1 MWAIVSEIAPTPAK
15 KRLPL
20 YVQVLGAVVLGALV
34 GVLWKENVI
43 VGGMTT
49 KDLGL
54 LGMLVIRLLK
64 TLAAPLILF
73 AILDAFIKTSITGR
87 DGLRLVAICMGNLMV
102 AFVIGLTIMNV
113 FKPGL
118 SWRDHL
124 DTLKLEVVTE
134 EARTSGNADV
144 TLNPIQNLAAYV
156 PESLVEPFLSNNVA
170 TIVLCGLLGGAAL
183 RRARERQTAD
193 GRRSVETL
201 EAFVEATLEVLILM
215 LEWVVR
221 VVPLAVFGLVAQVV
235 GATGL
240 HIFQILGV
248 FLVTILAGLTVH
260 ALIYYPLL
268 AHFLGKKSPK
278 VYLGGGAD
286 AIMTGL
292 SCNSSLATVP
302 VTLRCLRKMGVT
314 DKSSR
319 LAACVGTNL
328 NNDGITLYEAM
339 TALFLA
345 QAVGWDLGLQAQI
358 GVLLASVM
366 ASVGVAGI
374 PEAGLIVLP
383 LVLTSAGLPEAVVAA
398 VIPLILPVDWLIA
411 RCRSAVNV
419 MSDMVV
425 AITLDATRSSEE
437 KQHDAALEEILQRA
451 GAGPIASLESPATV
465 A

>member
-1 MWAIVSEIAPTPAK
+1 MSDIQPNPSPHPP
-15 KRLPL
+15 KRRFPL
-20 YVQVLGAVVLGALV
+20 YVQVLGAVLLGCLV
-34 GVLWKENVI
+34 GVLCKEAPI
-43 VGGMTT
+43 LGSSLTT
-49 KDLGL
+49 KDLGT
-54 LGMLVIRLLK
+54 LGLLVIRLLK

-87 DGLRLVAICMGNLMV
+87 DGVRLVLICLFNLSV
-102 AFVIGLTIMNV
+102 AFFIGLVIMNG

-118 SWRDHL
+118 HWRDHL
-124 DTLKLEVVTE
+124 DTLKLEIVSSETQAGVGKE
-134 EARTSGNADV
+134 DV
-144 TLNPIQNLAAYV
+144 SLNPIQNLAGYV
-156 PESLVEPFLSNNVA
+156 PESLIAPFLTNNVA

-183 RRARERQTAD
+183 RTARRRQMAE
-193 GRRSVETL
+193 GRNSIATL
-201 EAFVEATLEVLILM
+201 ESFVESTLEVLILM
-215 LEWVVR
+215 LEWVVKA
-221 VVPLAVFGLVAQVV
+221 VPLAVFGLVAQVV

-248 FLVTILAGLTVH
+248 YLATILLGLAIH
-260 ALIYYPLL
+260 SLLYYPLL
-268 AHFLGKKSPK
+268 AYFVGGKSPR
-278 VYLGGGAD
+278 VFLGGGAD
-286 AIMTGL
+286 AIVTGL

-302 VTLRCLRKMGVT
+302 VTLRCLKEKMGVS
-314 DKSSR
+314 DKSAR

-383 LVLTSAGLPEAVVAA
+383 LVLTSAGLPEALVAT

-411 RCRSAVNV
+411 RCRSGVNV

-425 AITLDATRSSEE
+425 AIALDATRPASE
-437 KQHDAALEEILQRA
+437 KLADSKAQREA
-451 GAGPIASLESPATV
+451 GEGADLSIAPEPA
-465 A
+465 

>member
-1 MWAIVSEIAPTPAK
+1 MSATVSGPEQTPVR

-20 YVQVLGAVVLGALV
+20 YVQVLAAVVLGSLV
-34 GVLWKENVI
+34 GVVFKEAPI
-43 VGGMTT
+43 LGSITT

-73 AILDAFIKTSITGR
+73 AILDAFVKTSITGR
-87 DGLRLVAICMGNLMV
+87 DGMRLVMICMGNLMV
-102 AFVIGLTIMNV
+102 TFAIGLTIMNV

-118 SWRDHL
+118 AWQDHL
-124 DTLKLEVVTE
+124 EVLKLEVAME
-134 EARTSGNADV
+134 DGRSAPSADV
-144 TLNPIQNLAAYV
+144 TLNPIQNLAGYI

-170 TIVLCGLLGGAAL
+170 TIVLCGLLGGSAL
-183 RRARERQTAD
+183 RTIRRRQTLE
-193 GRRSVETL
+193 GRFSIDSL
-201 EAFVEATLEVLILM
+201 ENFVEATLEVLILM
-215 LEWVVR
+215 LEWVVKT
-221 VVPLAVFGLVAQVV
+221 VPLAVFGLVAQVV
-235 GATGL
+235 GSTGL
-240 HIFQILGV
+240 HIFQILGIY
-248 FLVTILAGLTVH
+248 LVTILSGLAIH

-268 AHFLGKKSPK
+268 AYFVGGKSPK

-302 VTLRCLRKMGVT
+302 LTLRCLREKMGVSE
-314 DKSSR
+314 KSSR

-345 QAVGWDLGLQAQI
+345 QAVGWELGIDAQI
-358 GVLLASVM
+358 GILLASVM

-383 LVLTSAGLPEAVVAA
+383 LVLSSAGLPEALIAT

-411 RCRSAVNV
+411 RARSGVNV

-425 AITLDATRSSEE
+425 AIVLDATRSEEE
-437 KQHDAALEEILQRA
+437 KRRDEAEA
-451 GAGPIASLESPATV
+451 ESISEPNSP
-465 A
+465 

>member
-1 MWAIVSEIAPTPAK
+1 MSEPQLTPPR

-20 YVQVLGAVVLGALV
+20 YLQVLAAVLLGCAV
-34 GVLWKENVI
+34 GVLFKEGPI
-43 VGGMTT
+43 VASMTS

-73 AILDAFIKTSITGR
+73 AILDAFVKTSITGR
-87 DGLRLVAICMGNLMV
+87 DGLRLVLICMGNLVV
-102 AFVIGLTIMNV
+102 AFIIGLTIMNV
-113 FKPGL
+113 FQPGL
-118 SWRDHL
+118 LWRDHL
-124 DTLKLEVVTE
+124 DTLKLEVVSE
-134 EARTSGNADV
+134 EHRAGAAADA
-144 TLNPIQNLAAYV
+144 TLNPIQNLAGYV

-170 TIVLCGLLGGAAL
+170 TIVLCGLLGGAAM
-183 RRARERQTAD
+183 RRVRARQLLE
-193 GRRSVETL
+193 GRRSIEAL
-201 EAFVEATLEVLILM
+201 EAFVESSLEILILM

-221 VVPLAVFGLVAQVV
+221 IVPLAVFGLVAQVV
-235 GATGL
+235 GATGM

-248 FLVTILAGLTVH
+248 FLITILVGLAIH
-260 ALIYYPLL
+260 ALVYYPLL
-268 AHFLGKKSPK
+268 AYFVGGKSPK
-278 VYLGGGAD
+278 VYLGQGAD

-302 VTLRCLRKMGVT
+302 VTLRCLATMGVSG
-314 DKSSR
+314 KSSR

-345 QAVGWDLGLQAQI
+345 QAVGWDLSLQAQV
-358 GVLLASVM
+358 GVLMASVM

-383 LVLTSAGLPEAVVAA
+383 LVLSSAGLPEAMIAT

-411 RCRSAVNV
+411 RCRSGVNV

-425 AITLDATRSSEE
+425 AITLDATRPAEE
-437 KQHDAALEEILQRA
+437 KARAAAMDQPEEPLL
-451 GAGPIASLESPATV
+451 ASAARLPEAH
-465 A
+465 

>member
-1 MWAIVSEIAPTPAK
+1 
-15 KRLPL
+15 
-20 YVQVLGAVVLGALV
+20 
-34 GVLWKENVI
+34 
-43 VGGMTT
+43 
-49 KDLGL
+49 
-54 LGMLVIRLLK
+54 LLK

-73 AILDAFIKTSITGR
+73 AILDAFVKTSITGR
-87 DGLRLVAICMGNLMV
+87 DGMRLVLICTVNLTV
-102 AFVIGLTIMNV
+102 ACTIGLVIMNV
-113 FKPGL
+113 FQPGL
-118 SWRDHL
+118 AWRDHL
-124 DTLKLEVVTE
+124 DTLKLEVVSE
-134 EARTSGNADV
+134 ETRSAARADV
-144 TLNPIQNLAAYV
+144 TLNPIQNLAGYV

-183 RRARERQTAD
+183 RRARWRQTAE
-193 GRRSVETL
+193 GRTSIATL

-215 LEWVVR
+215 LEWVVK

-248 FLVTILAGLTVH
+248 FLLTILTGLAIH

-268 AHFLGKKSPK
+268 AYFVGGKSPK
-278 VYLGGGAD
+278 VYFGGGAD
-286 AIMTGL
+286 AIVTGL

-302 VTLRCLRKMGVT
+302 VTLRCLREKMGVSE
-314 DKSSR
+314 KSSR

-345 QAVGWDLGLQAQI
+345 QAVGWELGLQAQI
-358 GVLLASVM
+358 GVLAASVM

-383 LVLTSAGLPEAVVAA
+383 LVLTSAGLPEAVVAT

-425 AITLDATRSSEE
+425 AITLDATRSPAE
-437 KQHDAALEEILQRA
+437 KAKDE
-451 GAGPIASLESPATV
+451 G
-465 A
+465 

>member
-1 MWAIVSEIAPTPAK
+1 MSEVESNPT
-15 KRLPL
+15 RRRRIPL
-20 YVQVLGAVVLGALV
+20 YAQVLTGVVLGALV
-34 GVLWKENVI
+34 GVVFKESPI
-43 VGGMTT
+43 LGSITT

-73 AILDAFIKTSITGR
+73 AILDAFIKTRITGN
-87 DGLRLVAICMGNLMV
+87 DGFRLVAICFGNLMV
-102 AFVIGLTIMNV
+102 AFAIGLTIMNV
-113 FKPGL
+113 MQPGL
-118 SWRDHL
+118 SWRNHL
-124 DTLKLEVVTE
+124 DTLKLEVAAE
-134 EARTSGNADV
+134 ENRPKADSEV
-144 TLNPIQNLAAYV
+144 TLNPIQNLAGYV

-170 TIVLCGLLGGAAL
+170 TIVLCGLLGGVAL
-183 RRARERQTAD
+183 RRVRELQLASGRQTIT
-193 GRRSVETL
+193 TL
-201 EAFVEATLEVLILM
+201 ENFVEATLEVLILM

-221 VVPLAVFGLVAQVV
+221 TIPLAVFGLVAQVV
-235 GATGL
+235 GATGI

-248 FLVTILAGLTVH
+248 FLATILLGLSIH

-268 AHFLGKKSPK
+268 AYFLGRKTPK
-278 VYLGGGAD
+278 QYLGGGAD

-302 VTLRCLRKMGVT
+302 VTLRCLREKIGVSE
-314 DKSSR
+314 KSSR

-345 QAVGWDLGLQAQI
+345 QALGWDLGIEQQI
-358 GVLLASVM
+358 GILLASVM

-383 LVLTSAGLPEAVVAA
+383 LVLASAGLPEVMVAT
-398 VIPLILPVDWLIA
+398 VIPLIMPVDWLIA

-425 AITLDATRSSEE
+425 AICLDATRPAHEQAEDEEPLELATPPGEPVSE
-437 KQHDAALEEILQRA
+437 LI
-451 GAGPIASLESPATV
+451 
-465 A
+465 

>member
-1 MWAIVSEIAPTPAK
+1 MGPIVSEPAHK
-15 KRLPL
+15 PSLRLPL
-20 YVQVLGAVVLGALV
+20 YVQVLAAVVLGSMV
-34 GVLWKENVI
+34 GVLFKEAPI
-43 VGGMTT
+43 LGTLTT

-73 AILDAFIKTSITGR
+73 AILDAFVKTSITGR
-87 DGLRLVAICMGNLMV
+87 DGLRLVMICMANLTV
-102 AFVIGLTIMNV
+102 AFIIGLSIMNL
-113 FKPGL
+113 FQPGL
-118 SWRDHL
+118 AWRDHL
-124 DTLKLEVVTE
+124 DTLKLEVVSDGSKGPGAAGE
-134 EARTSGNADV
+134 V
-144 TLNPIQNLAAYV
+144 TLNPIQNLAGYV

-170 TIVLCGLLGGAAL
+170 TIVLCGLLGGAAMRTA
-183 RRARERQTAD
+183 RRRQTAE
-193 GRRSVETL
+193 GRSSISTL

-215 LEWVVR
+215 LEWVVK

-248 FLVTILAGLTVH
+248 YLATILFGLAIH
-260 ALIYYPLL
+260 AFLFYPAL
-268 AHFLGKKSPK
+268 AHFVGGKSPR
-278 VYLGGGAD
+278 VFLGGGAD
-286 AIMTGL
+286 AILTGL

-302 VTLRCLRKMGVT
+302 ITLRCLREKMGVS
-314 DKSSR
+314 DKSAR

-345 QAVGWDLGLQAQI
+345 QAVGWDLSLQAQV
-358 GVLLASVM
+358 GVLLASLM

-383 LVLTSAGLPEAVVAA
+383 LVLTSAGLPESLVAT

-425 AITLDATRSSEE
+425 AITLDATRTPEDKVGQDEVMSGEE
-437 KQHDAALEEILQRA
+437 PLEAAV
-451 GAGPIASLESPATV
+451 ATV
-465 A
+465 PLAEI

>member
-1 MWAIVSEIAPTPAK
+1 MGGTVSGPEQPRAQ
-15 KRLPL
+15 RLPL
-20 YVQVLGAVVLGALV
+20 YIQVLVAVLLGSLV
-34 GVLWKENVI
+34 GVLFKESPI
-43 VGGMTT
+43 GLGITT

-73 AILDAFIKTSITGR
+73 AILDAFVKTSITGR
-87 DGLRLVAICMGNLMV
+87 DGLRLVMICTVNLMV
-102 AFVIGLTIMNV
+102 TFAIGLTIMNV
-113 FKPGL
+113 FQPGL
-118 SWRDHL
+118 AWRDHL
-124 DTLKLEVVTE
+124 ETLKLEVVTE
-134 EARTSGNADV
+134 EQQRVASAEA
-144 TLNPIQNLAAYV
+144 TLNPIQNLAGYI
-156 PESLVEPFLSNNVA
+156 PESLVAPFLTNNVA
-170 TIVLCGLLGGAAL
+170 TIVLCGLLGGAAMRTI
-183 RRARERQTAD
+183 RRRQALE
-193 GRRSVETL
+193 GRSSIGAL
-201 EAFVEATLEVLILM
+201 ENFVEATLEVLILM
-215 LEWVVR
+215 LEWVVKT
-221 VVPLAVFGLVAQVV
+221 VPLAVFGLVAQVV

-248 FLVTILAGLTVH
+248 YLITILSGLAIH

-268 AHFLGKKSPK
+268 AYFVGGKSPR

-302 VTLRCLRKMGVT
+302 VTLRCLREKMGVSE
-314 DKSSR
+314 KSSR
-319 LAACVGTNL
+319 MAACVGTNL

-345 QAVGWDLGLQAQI
+345 QAVGWNLGIEAQVGI
-358 GVLLASVM
+358 LLASVM

-383 LVLTSAGLPEAVVAA
+383 LVLSSAGLPEALIAT

-411 RCRSAVNV
+411 RCRSGVNV

-425 AITLDATRSSEE
+425 AIVLDATRSEAE
-437 KQHDAALEEILQRA
+437 KRDDVAADL
-451 GAGPIASLESPATV
+451 G
-465 A
+465 

>member
-1 MWAIVSEIAPTPAK
+1 MSEAQSISP
-15 KRLPL
+15 RRRRIPL
-20 YVQVLGAVVLGALV
+20 YAQVLFGVAFGALI
-34 GVLWKENVI
+34 GVLFKEAPI
-43 VGGMTT
+43 IGGITT

-73 AILDAFIKTSITGR
+73 AILDAFVKTRITGS
-87 DGLRLVAICMGNLMV
+87 DGLRLVAICFGNLMV
-102 AFVIGLTIMNV
+102 AFAIGLTIMNLL
-113 FKPGL
+113 KPGL
-118 SWRDHL
+118 AWRDHL
-124 DTLKLEVVTE
+124 DTLKLEVAAD
-134 EARTSGNADV
+134 EAKGKATGEV
-144 TLNPIQNLAAYV
+144 TLNPIQNLAGYV

-183 RRARERQTAD
+183 RRVRELQAIA
-193 GRRSVETL
+193 GRTSVATL
-201 EAFVEATLEVLILM
+201 ENFVESALEVLITM
-215 LEWVVR
+215 LEWVVKA
-221 VVPLAVFGLVAQVV
+221 VPLAVFGLVAQVV

-248 FLVTILAGLTVH
+248 FLGTILLGLAIH
-260 ALIYYPLL
+260 AFLYYPLVAYL
-268 AHFLGKKSPK
+268 LGGKSPK

-286 AIMTGL
+286 AIVTGL

-302 VTLRCLRKMGVT
+302 VTLRCLKEKMGVT
-314 DKSSR
+314 EKSGR

-345 QAVGWDLGLQAQI
+345 QALGWDLGLQQQL

-383 LVLTSAGLPEAVVAA
+383 LVLTSAGLPEALVAT
-398 VIPLILPVDWLIA
+398 VIPLIMPVDWLIA

-425 AITLDATRSSEE
+425 AICLDATRPAHE
-437 KQHDAALEEILQRA
+437 KAETKDPLELLPPPGETAADLI
-451 GAGPIASLESPATV
+451 
-465 A
+465 

>member
-1 MWAIVSEIAPTPAK
+1 MSEPAQTPR
-15 KRLPL
+15 KRFPL
-20 YVQVLGAVVLGALV
+20 YLQVLAAVVLGCMV
-34 GVLWKENVI
+34 GVVFKDSPI
-43 VGGMTT
+43 VGSMST

-73 AILDAFIKTSITGR
+73 AILDAFVKTSITGR
-87 DGLRLVAICMGNLMV
+87 DGLRLIAICMANLSV

-118 SWRDHL
+118 AWSDHL
-124 DTLKLEVVTE
+124 DTLKLEVASA
-134 EARTSGNADV
+134 EARTPKAQGEVS
-144 TLNPIQNLAAYV
+144 LNPIQNLAGYV

-170 TIVLCGLLGGAAL
+170 TIVLCGLLGGAAMRTA
-183 RRARERQTAD
+183 RRRQTAD
-193 GRRSVETL
+193 GRSSISTL

-215 LEWVVR
+215 LEWVVK

-240 HIFQILGV
+240 HIFQILV
-248 FLVTILAGLTVH
+248 IYLVTILAGLFIH
-260 ALIYYPLL
+260 AFIFYPAL
-268 AHFLGKKSPK
+268 AHFVGGKSPR

-302 VTLRCLRKMGVT
+302 VTLRCLRDKMGVS
-314 DKSSR
+314 DKSAR

-345 QAVGWDLGLQAQI
+345 QAMGQNLGLQAQI
-358 GVLLASVM
+358 GILLASLM

-383 LVLTSAGLPEAVVAA
+383 LVLTSAGLPESLVAS

-425 AITLDATRSSEE
+425 AITLDATRSPEDRIGQDDGPVGEE
-437 KQHDAALEEILQRA
+437 PLDSDARPEVPVAA
-451 GAGPIASLESPATV
+451 PATP
-465 A
+465 

>member
-1 MWAIVSEIAPTPAK
+1 
-15 KRLPL
+15 
-20 YVQVLGAVVLGALV
+20 VQVLAAVALGCLV
-34 GVLWKENVI
+34 GVLFKEGPI
-43 VGGMTT
+43 GAGMTT
-49 KDLGL
+49 KDLGT

-73 AILDAFIKTSITGR
+73 AILDAFVKTSITGR
-87 DGLRLVAICMGNLMV
+87 DGFRLVAICTGNLMV

-113 FKPGL
+113 FQPGL
-118 SWRDHL
+118 AWRDHL
-124 DTLKLEVVTE
+124 DTLKLEVVSE
-134 EARTSGNADV
+134 ETRQSDTGEA
-144 TLNPIQNLAAYV
+144 TLNPIQNLASYV

-170 TIVLCGLLGGAAL
+170 TIVLCGLLGGAAM
-183 RRARERQTAD
+183 RRARRRQTAE
-193 GRRSVETL
+193 GRSSISTL
-201 EAFVEATLEVLILM
+201 EAFVEATLEVLIQI
-215 LEWVVR
+215 LEWVVK

-248 FLVTILAGLTVH
+248 YLVTILAGLTIH

-268 AHFLGKKSPK
+268 AYLVGGKSPR
-278 VYLGGGAD
+278 VFLGGGAD
-286 AIMTGL
+286 AIVTGL

-302 VTLRCLRKMGVT
+302 VTLRCLREKIGVS

-345 QAVGWDLGLQAQI
+345 QAVGWNLGIEAQI

-383 LVLTSAGLPEAVVAA
+383 LVLASAGLPEAMIAT

-425 AITLDATRSSEE
+425 AITLDATRSAAE
-437 KQHDAALEEILQRA
+437 KAQDSLDLAELNGADVAGLATLE
-451 GAGPIASLESPATV
+451 ASQ
-465 A
+465 

>member
-1 MWAIVSEIAPTPAK
+1 MSEAQSISP
-15 KRLPL
+15 RRRRIPL
-20 YVQVLGAVVLGALV
+20 YAQVLFGVAFGALI
-34 GVLWKENVI
+34 GVLFKEAPIIGVI
-43 VGGMTT
+43 TT

-73 AILDAFIKTSITGR
+73 AILDAFVKTRITGS
-87 DGLRLVAICMGNLMV
+87 DGLRLVAICFGNLMV
-102 AFVIGLTIMNV
+102 AFAIGLTIMNLL
-113 FKPGL
+113 KPGL
-118 SWRDHL
+118 AWRDHL
-124 DTLKLEVVTE
+124 DTLKLEVAAD
-134 EARTSGNADV
+134 EAKGKATGEV
-144 TLNPIQNLAAYV
+144 TLNPIQNLAGYV

-183 RRARERQTAD
+183 RRVRELQAIA
-193 GRRSVETL
+193 GRTSVATL
-201 EAFVEATLEVLILM
+201 ENFVESALEVLITM
-215 LEWVVR
+215 LEWVVKA
-221 VVPLAVFGLVAQVV
+221 VPLAVFGLVAQVV

-248 FLVTILAGLTVH
+248 FLGTILLGLAIH
-260 ALIYYPLL
+260 AFLYYPLVAYL
-268 AHFLGKKSPK
+268 LGGKSPK

-286 AIMTGL
+286 AIVTGL

-302 VTLRCLRKMGVT
+302 VTLRCLKEKMGVT
-314 DKSSR
+314 EKSGR

-345 QAVGWDLGLQAQI
+345 QALGWDLGLQQQL

-383 LVLTSAGLPEAVVAA
+383 LVLTSAGLPEALVAT
-398 VIPLILPVDWLIA
+398 VIPLIMPVDWLIA

-425 AITLDATRSSEE
+425 AICLDATRPAHE
-437 KQHDAALEEILQRA
+437 KAETKDPLELLPPPGETAADLI
-451 GAGPIASLESPATV
+451 
-465 A
+465 

>member
-1 MWAIVSEIAPTPAK
+1 MFEADSVPP
-15 KRLPL
+15 RRRRVPL
-20 YVQVLGAVVLGALV
+20 YVQVLLGVALGALV
-34 GVLWKENVI
+34 GVLFKESPI
-43 VGGMTT
+43 LGSITT

-73 AILDAFIKTSITGR
+73 AILDAFIKTRITGR
-87 DGLRLVAICMGNLMV
+87 DGARLVAICFGNLMV
-102 AFVIGLTIMNV
+102 AFAIGLTIMNV
-113 FKPGL
+113 LKPGL

-124 DTLKLEVVTE
+124 DTLKLEVAAE
-134 EARTSGNADV
+134 ESRPKAGEDV
-144 TLNPIQNLAAYV
+144 TLNPIQNLAGYI

-170 TIVLCGLLGGAAL
+170 TIVLCGLLGGVAL
-183 RRARERQTAD
+183 RRVRELQIAS
-193 GRRSVETL
+193 GRDTITTL
-201 EAFVEATLEVLILM
+201 ESFVEATLEVLILM

-221 VVPLAVFGLVAQVV
+221 TIPLAVFGLVAQVV

-248 FLVTILAGLTVH
+248 FLGTILLGLAIH

-268 AHFLGKKSPK
+268 AYFLGGKSPK

-286 AIMTGL
+286 AILTGL

-302 VTLRCLRKMGVT
+302 VTLRCLREKMGVSE
-314 DKSSR
+314 KSSR

-345 QAVGWDLGLQAQI
+345 QALGWDLGVEQQI

-383 LVLTSAGLPEAVVAA
+383 LVLTSAGLPEAMVAT
-398 VIPLILPVDWLIA
+398 VIPLIMPVDWLIA

-425 AITLDATRSSEE
+425 AITLDATRPEHEKEESE
-437 KQHDAALEEILQRA
+437 DPLELKLPPGE
-451 GAGPIASLESPATV
+451 PISELI
-465 A
+465 

>member
-1 MWAIVSEIAPTPAK
+1 MSEAQSISP
-15 KRLPL
+15 RRRRIPL
-20 YVQVLGAVVLGALV
+20 YAQVLFGVAFGALI
-34 GVLWKENVI
+34 GVLFKEAPI
-43 VGGMTT
+43 IGGITT

-73 AILDAFIKTSITGR
+73 AILDAFVKTRITGS
-87 DGLRLVAICMGNLMV
+87 DGLRLVAICFGNLMV
-102 AFVIGLTIMNV
+102 AFAIGLTIMNLL
-113 FKPGL
+113 KPGL
-118 SWRDHL
+118 AWRDHL
-124 DTLKLEVVTE
+124 DTLKLEVAAD
-134 EARTSGNADV
+134 EAKGKATGDV
-144 TLNPIQNLAAYV
+144 TLNPIQNLAGYV

-183 RRARERQTAD
+183 RRVRELQAIA
-193 GRRSVETL
+193 GRTSVATL
-201 EAFVEATLEVLILM
+201 ENFVESALEVLITM
-215 LEWVVR
+215 LEWVVKA
-221 VVPLAVFGLVAQVV
+221 VPLAVFGLVAQVV

-248 FLVTILAGLTVH
+248 FLGTILLGLAIH
-260 ALIYYPLL
+260 AFLYYPLVAYL
-268 AHFLGKKSPK
+268 LGGKSPK

-286 AIMTGL
+286 AIVTGL

-302 VTLRCLRKMGVT
+302 VTLRCLKEKMGVT
-314 DKSSR
+314 EKSGR

-345 QAVGWDLGLQAQI
+345 QALGWDLGLQQQL

-383 LVLTSAGLPEAVVAA
+383 LVLTSAGLPEVLVAT
-398 VIPLILPVDWLIA
+398 VIPLIMPVDWLIA

-425 AITLDATRSSEE
+425 AICLDATRPAHE
-437 KQHDAALEEILQRA
+437 KAETKDPLELLPPPGETAADLI
-451 GAGPIASLESPATV
+451 
-465 A
+465 

>member
-1 MWAIVSEIAPTPAK
+1 MSEAQSISP
-15 KRLPL
+15 RRRRIPL
-20 YVQVLGAVVLGALV
+20 YAQVLFGVAFGALI
-34 GVLWKENVI
+34 GVLFKEAPI
-43 VGGMTT
+43 IGGITT

-73 AILDAFIKTSITGR
+73 AILDAFVKTRITGS
-87 DGLRLVAICMGNLMV
+87 DGLRLVAICFGNLMV
-102 AFVIGLTIMNV
+102 AFAIGLTIMNLL
-113 FKPGL
+113 KPGL
-118 SWRDHL
+118 AWRDHL
-124 DTLKLEVVTE
+124 DTLKLEVAAD
-134 EARTSGNADV
+134 EAKGKATGDV
-144 TLNPIQNLAAYV
+144 TLNPIQNLAGYV

-183 RRARERQTAD
+183 RRVRELQAIA
-193 GRRSVETL
+193 GRTSVATL
-201 EAFVEATLEVLILM
+201 ENFVESALEVLITM
-215 LEWVVR
+215 LEWVVKA
-221 VVPLAVFGLVAQVV
+221 VPLAVFGLVAQVV

-248 FLVTILAGLTVH
+248 FLGTILLGLAIH
-260 ALIYYPLL
+260 AFLYYPLVAYL
-268 AHFLGKKSPK
+268 LGGKSPK

-286 AIMTGL
+286 AIVTGL

-302 VTLRCLRKMGVT
+302 VTLRCLKEKMGVT
-314 DKSSR
+314 EKSGR

-345 QAVGWDLGLQAQI
+345 QALGWDLGLQQQL

-383 LVLTSAGLPEAVVAA
+383 LVLTSAGLPEALVAT
-398 VIPLILPVDWLIA
+398 VIPLIMPVDWLIA

-425 AITLDATRSSEE
+425 AICLDATRPARE
-437 KQHDAALEEILQRA
+437 KAETKDPLELLPPPGETAADLI
-451 GAGPIASLESPATV
+451 
-465 A
+465 

>member
-1 MWAIVSEIAPTPAK
+1 MSESQTVSPRRR
-15 KRLPL
+15 RLPL
-20 YVQVLGAVVLGALV
+20 YAQVLLGVTLGALV
-34 GVLWKENVI
+34 GVVFKESAI
-43 VGGMTT
+43 IGSITT

-73 AILDAFIKTSITGR
+73 AILDAFVKTRITGN
-87 DGLRLVAICMGNLMV
+87 DGVRLVAICFGNLMV
-102 AFVIGLTIMNV
+102 AFAIALTLMNSL
-113 FKPGL
+113 KPGL
-118 SWRDHL
+118 AWRDHL
-124 DTLKLEVVTE
+124 DTLKLEVAVG
-134 EARTSGNADV
+134 EAKGKPVGEV
-144 TLNPIQNLAAYV
+144 TLNPIQNLAGYV
-156 PESLVEPFLSNNVA
+156 PESLIEPFLSNNVA

-183 RRARERQTAD
+183 RRVRELQVAS
-193 GRRSVETL
+193 GRSSVATL
-201 EAFVEATLEVLILM
+201 ESFVEGALEVLILM

-248 FLVTILAGLTVH
+248 FLGTILLGLAIH
-260 ALIYYPLL
+260 ALLYYPLVAYL
-268 AHFLGKKSPK
+268 LGGKSPK

-286 AIMTGL
+286 AIITGL

-302 VTLRCLRKMGVT
+302 VTLRCLKEKMGVSE
-314 DKSSR
+314 KSGR

-328 NNDGITLYEAM
+328 NNDGITLYEAT

-345 QAVGWDLGLQAQI
+345 QALGWDLGFQAQV

-383 LVLTSAGLPEAVVAA
+383 LVLTSAGLPEAMVAT
-398 VIPLILPVDWLIA
+398 VIPLIMPVEWVIA

-425 AITLDATRSSEE
+425 AICLDATRPEHEKSETV
-437 KQHDAALEEILQRA
+437 DPLELTHPPGE
-451 GAGPIASLESPATV
+451 PIAELI
-465 A
+465 

>member
-1 MWAIVSEIAPTPAK
+1 MSEPEHKSSI
-15 KRLPL
+15 RLPL
-20 YVQVLGAVVLGALV
+20 YVQVLGAVVLGCMV
-34 GVLWKENVI
+34 GVIFHEAPIL
-43 VGGMTT
+43 GSLTT

-73 AILDAFIKTSITGR
+73 AILDAFVKTSITGR
-87 DGLRLVAICMGNLMV
+87 DGLRLIVICMANLTV
-102 AFVIGLTIMNV
+102 AFVIGLAIMNV
-113 FKPGL
+113 FQPGL
-118 SWRDHL
+118 AWRDHL
-124 DTLKLEVVTE
+124 DTLKLEVVSEGTKGPSAQGE
-134 EARTSGNADV
+134 VS
-144 TLNPIQNLAAYV
+144 LNPIQNLASYV

-170 TIVLCGLLGGAAL
+170 TIVLCGLLGGAAMRTA
-183 RRARERQTAD
+183 RRRQTAE
-193 GRRSVETL
+193 GRSSISTL

-215 LEWVVR
+215 LEWVVK

-248 FLVTILAGLTVH
+248 YLLTILVGLFLH
-260 ALIYYPLL
+260 AFLYYPSL
-268 AHFLGKKSPK
+268 AYFVGGKSPR
-278 VYLGGGAD
+278 VFLGGGAD
-286 AIMTGL
+286 AILTGL

-302 VTLRCLRKMGVT
+302 VTLKCLREKMGVSE
-314 DKSSR
+314 KSSR

-345 QAVGWDLGLQAQI
+345 QAVGWNLGLQAQV
-358 GVLLASVM
+358 GVLLASLM

-383 LVLTSAGLPEAVVAA
+383 LVLTSAGLPETLVAT

-425 AITLDATRSSEE
+425 AITLDATRSPQERANQDRVMTGEE
-437 KQHDAALEEILQRA
+437 PLEM
-451 GAGPIASLESPATV
+451 ASAI
-465 A
+465 

>member
-1 MWAIVSEIAPTPAK
+1 MSEAQSISP
-15 KRLPL
+15 RRRRIPL
-20 YVQVLGAVVLGALV
+20 YAQVLFGVAFGALI
-34 GVLWKENVI
+34 GVLFKEAPI
-43 VGGMTT
+43 IGGITT

-73 AILDAFIKTSITGR
+73 AILDAFVKTRITGS
-87 DGLRLVAICMGNLMV
+87 DGLRLVAICFGNLMV
-102 AFVIGLTIMNV
+102 AFAIGLTIMNLL
-113 FKPGL
+113 KPGL
-118 SWRDHL
+118 AWRDHL
-124 DTLKLEVVTE
+124 DTLKLEVAAD
-134 EARTSGNADV
+134 EAKGKATGEV
-144 TLNPIQNLAAYV
+144 TLNPIQNLAGYV

-183 RRARERQTAD
+183 RRVRELQAIA
-193 GRRSVETL
+193 GRTSVATL
-201 EAFVEATLEVLILM
+201 ENFVESALEVLITM
-215 LEWVVR
+215 LEWVVKA
-221 VVPLAVFGLVAQVV
+221 VPLAVFGLVAQVV

-248 FLVTILAGLTVH
+248 FLGTILLGLAIH
-260 ALIYYPLL
+260 AFLYYPLVAYL
-268 AHFLGKKSPK
+268 LGGKSPK

-286 AIMTGL
+286 AIVTGL

-302 VTLRCLRKMGVT
+302 VTLRCLKEKMGVT
-314 DKSSR
+314 EKSGR

-345 QAVGWDLGLQAQI
+345 QALGWDLGLQQQL

-383 LVLTSAGLPEAVVAA
+383 LVLTSAGLPEALVAT
-398 VIPLILPVDWLIA
+398 VIPLIMPVDWLIA

-425 AITLDATRSSEE
+425 AICLDATRPARE
-437 KQHDAALEEILQRA
+437 KAETKDPLELLPPPGETAADLI
-451 GAGPIASLESPATV
+451 
-465 A
+465 

>member
-1 MWAIVSEIAPTPAK
+1 MSESHPPSAG

-20 YVQVLGAVVLGALV
+20 YVQVLAAVVLGALV
-34 GVLWKENVI
+34 GVLCKESPI
-43 VGGMTT
+43 VAGITT

-73 AILDAFIKTSITGR
+73 AILDAFVKTSITGR

-102 AFVIGLTIMNV
+102 AFAIGLTIMNV

-118 SWRDHL
+118 AWRDHL
-124 DTLKLEVVTE
+124 DTLKLEVVSE
-134 EARTSGNADV
+134 ETRHPGAGDA
-144 TLNPIQNLAAYV
+144 TLNPIQNLAGYV

-170 TIVLCGLLGGAAL
+170 TIVLCGLLGGAAIRTA
-183 RRARERQTAD
+183 RRRQSAE
-193 GRRSVETL
+193 GRSSIGTL
-201 EAFVEATLEVLILM
+201 ELFVEAALEVLILM

-221 VVPLAVFGLVAQVV
+221 IVPLAVFGLVAQVV

-248 FLVTILAGLTVH
+248 YLVTILIGLAIH
-260 ALIYYPLL
+260 ALLYYPLL
-268 AHFLGKKSPK
+268 AYVVGKKSPR

-302 VTLRCLRKMGVT
+302 VTLRCLRERIGVS

-345 QAVGWDLGLQAQI
+345 QAVGWDLGLSAQV

-383 LVLTSAGLPEAVVAA
+383 LVLTSAGLPEALVAT

-425 AITLDATRSSEE
+425 AITLDATRTASE
-437 KQHDAALEEILQRA
+437 KLADSALNAGLTPAEDLDSRA
-451 GAGPIASLESPATV
+451 ESLPDPV
-465 A
+465 QV

>member
-1 MWAIVSEIAPTPAK
+1 MALTVSEAHSITP
-15 KRLPL
+15 RRRRIPL
-20 YVQVLGAVVLGALV
+20 YAQVLFGVAFGAMIGVIFKEAPIIGA
-34 GVLWKENVI
+34 I
-43 VGGMTT
+43 TT

-73 AILDAFIKTSITGR
+73 AILDAFVKTRITGN
-87 DGLRLVAICMGNLMV
+87 DGVRLVSICFGNLMV
-102 AFVIGLTIMNV
+102 AFAIGLTIMNLL
-113 FKPGL
+113 KPGHA
-118 SWRDHL
+118 WRDHL
-124 DTLKLEVVTE
+124 DTLKLEVAAE
-134 EARTSGNADV
+134 EGPKSAEGAS
-144 TLNPIQNLAAYV
+144 LNPIQNLAGYV
-156 PESLVEPFLSNNVA
+156 PESLIEPFLSNNVA

-183 RRARERQTAD
+183 RRVRELQTAA
-193 GRRSVETL
+193 GRTSLATL
-201 EAFVEATLEVLILM
+201 ENFVESALEVLITM
-215 LEWVVR
+215 LEWVVKT
-221 VVPLAVFGLVAQVV
+221 VPLAVFGLVAQVV

-248 FLVTILAGLTVH
+248 FLGTVLLGLAIH

-268 AHFLGKKSPK
+268 AYLLGGKSPK

-286 AIMTGL
+286 AIVTGL

-302 VTLRCLRKMGVT
+302 VTLRCLKEKMGVSE
-314 DKSSR
+314 KSGR

-345 QAVGWDLGLQAQI
+345 QALGWDLGLQQQI

-383 LVLTSAGLPEAVVAA
+383 LVLTSAGLPEAAVAT
-398 VIPLILPVDWLIA
+398 VIPLIMPVDWLIA

-425 AITLDATRSSEE
+425 AICLDATRPAHE
-437 KQHDAALEEILQRA
+437 KAETSDPLELLSPPGETAADLI
-451 GAGPIASLESPATV
+451 
-465 A
+465 